1 MALAAIGIYA
11 ALAFSVRQRTPEI
24 GVRLALGAD
33 PSRIARMVLRD
44 GLVVLTMG
52 TIAGT
57 AAALVLSRYVEA
69 LLFEVA
75 PGNVS
80 TFLTAALVVF
90 VAGIAGCIAP
100 AVGASR
106 VDPAVALRAE

>member
-1 MALAAIGIYA
+1 
-11 ALAFSVRQRTPEI
+11 
-24 GVRLALGAD
+24 
-33 PSRIARMVLRD
+33 
-44 GLVVLTMG
+44 
-52 TIAGT
+52 
-57 AAALVLSRYVEA
+57 
-69 LLFEVA
+69 VA

-100 AVGASR
+100 AVRASR